1 MLVKKFKFN
10 CTDYYRSKYL
20 NNCDLLN
27 KFMFK
32 STKLF
37 PCVNKITLNFSLKN
51 FILLSVAST
60 KSKDIKS
67 ILFFILFFSK
77 IPYIFFKSLESKS
90 NVGFLNEQN
99 GEYSLKVLLSSAVE
113 IQFFLFSFFYEHYFF
128 FIQESLFS
136 FSKKKLTQKMSLYT
150 MFVPLNSLIAFLDCF
165 NSVLTQVNVRD
176 SFIQVNFTL
185 LKKSKQQIDPKN
197 VLFFWIN
204 ESLDSKYKKQQ
215 L

>member
-1 MLVKKFKFN
+1 
-10 CTDYYRSKYL
+10 
-20 NNCDLLN
+20 
-27 KFMFK
+27 
-32 STKLF
+32 
-37 PCVNKITLNFSLKN
+37 
-51 FILLSVAST
+51 
-60 KSKDIKS
+60 
-67 ILFFILFFSK
+67 
-77 IPYIFFKSLESKS
+77 
-90 NVGFLNEQN
+90 
-99 GEYSLKVLLSSAVE
+99 
-113 IQFFLFSFFYEHYFF
+113 
-128 FIQESLFS
+128 
-136 FSKKKLTQKMSLYT
+136 MSLYT

>member
-1 MLVKKFKFN
+1 MLIKKFKFN

-37 PCVNKITLNFSLKN
+37 PCVNKITLNFPLKN
-51 FILLSVAST
+51 LLLFSVAST

-67 ILFFILFFSK
+67 ILFFVLFFSR
-77 IPYIFFKSLESKS
+77 IPYISFKSFESKS

-99 GEYSLKVLLSSAVE
+99 GEYSLKILLSSAVE

-128 FIQESLFS
+128 FLQESLS
-136 FSKKKLTQKMSLYT
+136 LFSKKKLIQKMSLYT
-150 MFVPLNSLIAFLDCF
+150 MFVPLNSLFAFLDCF
-165 NSVLTQVNVRD
+165 NSLLTQVNVRD
-176 SFIQVNFTL
+176 SFIQVNFTV
-185 LKKSKQQIDPKN
+185 LKKSKQQIDLKN
-197 VLFFWIN
+197 VLFFWVN
-204 ESLDSKYKKQQ
+204 ESLASKYNKE
-215 L
+215 